1 MINAN
6 GKSADNPSG
15 KNLFADLVT
24 NGLGYCC
31 VHFFFSNVKAET
43 LQIADRLGVTSRAV
57 RIHKAR
63 WKAGE
68 YPCRKCETCFE
79 ARKKK
84 GPE

>member
-1 MINAN
+1 MTNPS
-6 GKSADNPSG
+6 GKSPDNTSG

-24 NGLGYCC
+24 SGLGYCC
-31 VHFFFSNVKAET
+31 VNFFFSNVKAET
-43 LQIADRLGVTSRAV
+43 LQIADRLGLTSRAV

-68 YPCRKCETCFE
+68 YPCRNCTTCFE
-79 ARKKK
+79 TLKKK